1 MSNIWNNIQNTI
13 KTTVDNARNS
23 AISGFEA
30 LRDGIKNTIQELPQI
45 VSNIF
50 DKIGSTISGWI
61 DNAKEWG
68 ADFIHGLTEGI
79 LSGVN
84 GIIDAVRGIGDKIR
98 SFLHFSR
105 PDEGPLRDYE
115 TWMPDFID
123 GMVKGINENVY
134 KVSNAVKR
142 VAKTMSESMYG
153 GTPALASATQTNIVL
168 NNNVGVQIGNQK
180 LDSYIVETAQKG
192 FTSQVHHAKRG
203 KGRR

>member
-1 MSNIWNNIQNTI
+1 MHHVRSLKSIQ
-13 KTTVDNARNS
+13 A
-23 AISGFEA
+23 
-30 LRDGIKNTIQELPQI
+30 
-45 VSNIF
+45 
-50 DKIGSTISGWI
+50 
-61 DNAKEWG
+61 
-68 ADFIHGLTEGI
+68 
-79 LSGVN
+79 
-84 GIIDAVRGIGDKIR
+84 DKIR

-180 LDSYIVETAQKG
+180 LDSYIVETAKKG
-192 FTSQVHHAKRG
+192 FASQVHHAKRG